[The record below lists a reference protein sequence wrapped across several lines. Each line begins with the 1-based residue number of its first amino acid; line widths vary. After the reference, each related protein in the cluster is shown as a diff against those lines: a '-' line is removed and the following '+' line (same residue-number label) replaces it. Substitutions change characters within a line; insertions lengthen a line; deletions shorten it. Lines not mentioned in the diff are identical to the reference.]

1 MTKKEKLID
10 YLNKNP
16 GYAFCDDC
24 LAKRTE
30 VSRRQQINSLCRQ
43 MAVDGLLL
51 REKGICYLC
60 HKDKLT
66 NMITQNAH
74 RKNNYKSNYMKYGVQ
89 KSEKPWFWEGNVQ
102 SAIIRWLENHGYRIL
117 STAETIARTKGID
130 IVAKSPMGKSL
141 LITVKGYPEN
151 KKAAQARHYF
161 AEAIFDLVL
170 YKGKYDYANLA
181 VGLPA
186 GFSTYSNLAK
196 EIERF
201 RRERLPF
208 DIFWVYDDGKVLLD
222 N

>member
-1 MTKKEKLID
+1 
-10 YLNKNP
+10 
-16 GYAFCDDC
+16 
-24 LAKRTE
+24 
-30 VSRRQQINSLCRQ
+30 
-43 MAVDGLLL
+43 
-51 REKGICYLC
+51 
-60 HKDKLT
+60 
-66 NMITQNAH
+66 
-74 RKNNYKSNYMKYGVQ
+74 
-89 KSEKPWFWEGNVQ
+89 
-102 SAIIRWLENHGYRIL
+102 
-117 STAETIARTKGID
+117 
-130 IVAKSPMGKSL
+130 MGKSL

-151 KKAAQARHYF
+151 KKATQARHYF
-161 AEAIFDLVL
+161 AEAIFDFVL